1 MKQQRSVSSPRGLE
15 IFAAATDAEGMS
27 WQHETAGTIT
37 VRHHA
42 RRRPPGERFTPWAVA
57 LALGGVPAL
66 PLFLQ
71 SFRPHHALAA
81 SVLVGLVLWL
91 GVATILRFAFFVVG
105 SLRNRYIP
113 NSSGEFRL
121 SGRERWMGCSR
132 RARAAAQ
139 RRRASALESRT
150 ARRVRRP

>member
-1 MKQQRSVSSPRGLE
+1 
-15 IFAAATDAEGMS
+15 MS
-27 WQHETAGTIT
+27 WQHEAAGTIT
-37 VRHHA
+37 MRHHA

-57 LALGGVPAL
+57 LALGGVLAL
-66 PLFLQ
+66 PMFLQ
-71 SFRPHHALAA
+71 SLRPHHAATA
-81 SVLVGLVLWL
+81 SVLIGLVFWL
-91 GVATILRFAFFVVG
+91 GMATILRFAFFVVG

-113 NSSGEFRL
+113 HPSGEFRL

-139 RRRASALESRT
+139 RRRASVLESRT